1 MRHRESGK
9 RKAVTGNRHN
19 GMKGKVRRA
28 GLSPLSK
35 SSGIPEPSAGFGP
48 PLSGLR
54 KRELNAGF
62 VLASSILI
70 ILLLG
75 TLMALVHMLV
85 RAQWRN
91 VLQVESQLHSRVL
104 AENGIEYARALLPRL
119 ELESLLQGLD
129 GGWCGGG
136 SEWRNPLPLDEARR
150 IDPDTFQP
158 SCDDGLPHL
167 NGAPLPP
174 SRLDGGGGFWIRYS
188 NNPEEDPQSDLDG
201 VIVVRSLGV
210 APSRAPHPSFP
221 SATNSVSLLEVR
233 LRQETSFLLRHPL
246 TVFADS
252 ALFVWEG
259 EDFRVEGGEQAAF
272 GGVSQSSRLFQD
284 LLASLTP
291 SQSLRLQGAGLTP
304 SLRDIRLDWLAST
317 AQRRFFS
324 IRFWESL
331 TRNLPLFNQGLEGN
345 LAWLENPGP
354 VALDFEGI
362 LFCRGDLELSGSS
375 RISGLLVHL
384 GGGRLTLR
392 DNAQVEGAVWLSNLQ
407 SGAGGSGLEA
417 GAVSFKMARRASIR
431 YDEEAVRTAI
441 AALPPT
447 QLGWR
452 IVFPETIP

>member
-1 MRHRESGK
+1 MRFSAICQADRPITQK
-9 RKAVTGNRHN
+9 
-19 GMKGKVRRA
+19 KGR
-28 GLSPLSK
+28 PC
-35 SSGIPEPSAGFGP
+35 E
-48 PLSGLR
+48 
-54 KRELNAGF
+54 GF
-62 VLASSILI
+62 VLVSSILI

-75 TLMALVHMLV
+75 SLLTLVHLLV
-85 RAQWRN
+85 RAQLRN

-119 ELESLLQGLD
+119 ELESLLLGLD
-129 GGWCGGG
+129 GSWCGGRA
-136 SEWRNPLPLDEARR
+136 EWRNPLPLDEARR
-150 IDPDTFQP
+150 IDPATFQP
-158 SCDDGLPHL
+158 SCDDGLPHW
-167 NGAPLPP
+167 NGALVPP
-174 SRLDGGGGFWIRYS
+174 SRLDGRGGFWFRYS
-188 NNPEEDPQSDLDG
+188 NNPEEDPQSDLDS
-201 VIVVRSLGV
+201 VILVRSLGV

-246 TVFADS
+246 TVFADT

-259 EDFRVEGGEQAAF
+259 EDFRVEGGEQEAF
-272 GGVSQSSRLFQD
+272 GGVSLQSSRLLQD

-291 SQSLRLQGAGLTP
+291 SQSLRLTGAGLRP

-331 TRNLPLFNQGLEGN
+331 TRNLPLFDQGLEGN

-375 RISGLLVHL
+375 RISGLLIHL

-392 DNAQVEGAVWLSNLQ
+392 DNARVEGAVWLSHLQ
-407 SGAGGSGLEA
+407 RGLGGGRLQAGT
-417 GAVSFKMARRASIR
+417 VSFKMARRASIR
-431 YDEEAVRTAI
+431 YDKEAVRTAI

-452 IVFPETIP
+452 IIFPETIP